1 MITWLQFYESNKNN
15 LNENNQTLWMKYNDI
30 LYIYNINSGGRN
42 KIQNNTINNYV
53 EDDYVIDYL
62 K

>member
-1 MITWLQFYESNKNN
+1 
-15 LNENNQTLWMKYNDI
+15 MKYNNM
-30 LYIYNINSGGRN
+30 LYLYSINSGGRN